1 MIEPKD
7 KAKELVDFFFEI
19 KTHKLSDYSRI
30 YLPSA
35 KMFAKKVCDEV
46 LEYMYADKVVEY
58 WKEVKREIDK
68 I

>member
-46 LEYMYADKVVEY
+46 LGYMGADRGVEY
-58 WKEVKREIDK
+58 WKEIKREIEK